1 MNEQRHQYV
10 SLEEMRAAAMLRAG
24 DQWASQASAHLVYT
38 RVENWCI
45 LRDSAGSFLGEF
57 DSARAMLDYCHARGF
72 TVRQRSAGGVV
83 RFFRP
88 DAQADVAA

>member
-24 DQWASQASAHLVYT
+24 DPWACQAPVHLVYT

-88 DAQADVAA
+88 EPLEAAAA